1 MQRLRNLERLQHCLG
16 NYLLEVAQHDQ
27 QTYLRLEPKNIRLL
41 EGQQASTSP
50 FPVAWQFDV
59 EGQQDPLPQ
68 DLVLAGHVPDCSD
81 QPWPATARGCRGGT
95 AVERAEDTRVPKIT
109 KERSAPMMPRE
120 R

>member
-1 MQRLRNLERLQHCLG
+1 MHFRSG
-16 NYLLEVAQHDQ
+16 AQSF
-27 QTYLRLEPKNIRLL
+27 RLL

-50 FPVAWQFDV
+50 FPVDWQFDV

-68 DLVLAGHVPDCSD
+68 DLVLAGHDADCSD

-95 AVERAEDTRVPKIT
+95 AVERAEDARLPKIT
-109 KERSAPMMPRE
+109 KERSAPMVPRE